1 MQYTIRPALRQDLP
15 AIVDIYNS
23 TVATRQSTAD
33 LSPTTVAE
41 REMWFAA
48 HTDKRPIYALYN
60 ADGTVLAWGSFSDYH
75 PRYAYHIS
83 AEVSIYVRHD
93 MRGAGVGKI
102 LLRHMLERAPSL
114 DIHNVIALVFGH
126 NYPSLNL
133 FHRFGFEEWGRLPQV
148 CDLETMLADVVILG
162 KRIVD

>member
-48 HTDKRPIYALYN
+48 HMDKRPIYALYDT
-60 ADGTVLAWGSFSDYH
+60 DGTVLAW
-75 PRYAYHIS
+75 AVS
-83 AEVSIYVRHD
+83 ATTI
-93 MRGAGVGKI
+93 
-102 LLRHMLERAPSL
+102 RATPTTSARKSAFMSAT
-114 DIHNVIALVFGH
+114 ICAVQAWAK
-126 NYPSLNL
+126 SC
-133 FHRFGFEEWGRLPQV
+133 
-148 CDLETMLADVVILG
+148 CDTCSNA
-162 KRIVD
+162 RRP

>member
-48 HTDKRPIYALYN
+48 HTDKRPIYALYD

-75 PRYAYHIS
+75 RATPTTS
-83 AEVSIYVRHD
+83 AQKSAFMSATICAEQAWAKSCC
-93 MRGAGVGKI
+93 GTCSNA
-102 LLRHMLERAPSL
+102 
-114 DIHNVIALVFGH
+114 
-126 NYPSLNL
+126 
-133 FHRFGFEEWGRLPQV
+133 HRP
-148 CDLETMLADVVILG
+148 
-162 KRIVD
+162 

>member
-48 HTDKRPIYALYN
+48 HTDKRPIYALYD
-60 ADGTVLAWGSFSDYH
+60 ADGTVLAWAVSATTIRGQQAFLNIDNQTKRIFWVHGFSFQT
-75 PRYAYHIS
+75 AFT
-83 AEVSIYVRHD
+83 A
-93 MRGAGVGKI
+93 K
-102 LLRHMLERAPSL
+102 
-114 DIHNVIALVFGH
+114 
-126 NYPSLNL
+126 SLN
-133 FHRFGFEEWGRLPQV
+133 QN
-148 CDLETMLADVVILG
+148 AI
-162 KRIVD
+162 I

>member
-1 MQYTIRPALRQDLP
+1 MQYTIRPALCQDLP

-23 TVATRQSTAD
+23 TVTTRQSTAD

-48 HTDKRPIYALYN
+48 HTDKRPIYALYD

-93 MRGAGVGKI
+93 MRRSQHLCPPRYARCRRGQNPVAAHARTRAV
-102 LLRHMLERAPSL
+102 LRHPQRHRACVRPQLSEPEP
-114 DIHNVIALVFGH
+114 VSPF
-126 NYPSLNL
+126 
-133 FHRFGFEEWGRLPQV
+133 RF
-148 CDLETMLADVVILG
+148 
-162 KRIVD
+162 

>member
-48 HTDKRPIYALYN
+48 HTDKRPIYALYDT
-60 ADGTVLAWGSFSDYH
+60 DGTVLAWGSFSDYH
-75 PRYAYHIS
+75 PRYAAQKS
-83 AEVSIYVRHD
+83 AFMSATIC
-93 MRGAGVGKI
+93 AAQAWAKSCCAI
-102 LLRHMLERAPSL
+102 CSNA
-114 DIHNVIALVFGH
+114 
-126 NYPSLNL
+126 
-133 FHRFGFEEWGRLPQV
+133 HRP
-148 CDLETMLADVVILG
+148 
-162 KRIVD
+162 

>member
-48 HTDKRPIYALYN
+48 HTDKRPIYALYD

-83 AEVSIYVRHD
+83 AEVSI
-93 MRGAGVGKI
+93 MSATICAAQAWAKSCCGTCSNA
-102 LLRHMLERAPSL
+102 
-114 DIHNVIALVFGH
+114 
-126 NYPSLNL
+126 
-133 FHRFGFEEWGRLPQV
+133 HRP
-148 CDLETMLADVVILG
+148 
-162 KRIVD
+162 

>member
-48 HTDKRPIYALYN
+48 HTDKRPIYALYDT
-60 ADGTVLAWGSFSDYH
+60 DGTVLAW
-75 PRYAYHIS
+75 AVS
-83 AEVSIYVRHD
+83 ATTI
-93 MRGAGVGKI
+93 
-102 LLRHMLERAPSL
+102 RATPTTSARKSAFMSAT
-114 DIHNVIALVFGH
+114 ICAAQAWVKSCCGTCSNARR
-126 NYPSLNL
+126 P
-133 FHRFGFEEWGRLPQV
+133 
-148 CDLETMLADVVILG
+148 
-162 KRIVD
+162 